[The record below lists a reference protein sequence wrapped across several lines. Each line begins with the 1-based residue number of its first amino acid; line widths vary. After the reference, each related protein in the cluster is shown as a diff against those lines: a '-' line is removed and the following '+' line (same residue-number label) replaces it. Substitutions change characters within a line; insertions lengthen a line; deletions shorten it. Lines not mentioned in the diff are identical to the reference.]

1 MRKLLSEQMG
11 TVSLEII
18 CATLALFALGFLL
31 MRTRARRAGSSLTAR
46 HYIIDTTDPA
56 FAEFESDA
64 LHYCESFD
72 LREQPELFGVFMSAR
87 ATVKAIDAA
96 RGSVR

>member
-46 HYIIDTTDPA
+46 HYIITGIFSLFLAVVLVLTLTPIGVGDGKCH
-56 FAEFESDA
+56 S
-64 LHYCESFD
+64 
-72 LREQPELFGVFMSAR
+72 ELY
-87 ATVKAIDAA
+87 
-96 RGSVR
+96 

>member
-1 MRKLLSEQMG
+1 M
-11 TVSLEII
+11 SLIKVPHRFFEDHKERDLDTPKIVK
-18 CATLALFALGFLL
+18 A
-31 MRTRARRAGSSLTAR
+31 TAR